1 MKFENPIY
9 HFNFVINDR
18 LSTKMPCDGPIET
31 THYELMEVF
40 VEDTAF
46 GGGIFF
52 RIKKQPRSN
61 MKVGRNDLRT

>member
-1 MKFENPIY
+1 MKLENPIY

-18 LSTKMPCDGPIET
+18 LRTKMPCDGPIET

-46 GGGIFF
+46 GGGIIF
-52 RIKKQPRSN
+52 S
-61 MKVGRNDLRT
+61 V